1 MLTSRLPTSYQE
13 FIHLSRYSR
22 WLPEKKRRET
32 WDETIKRYFDFFQEH
47 LKENCDYTLKP
58 KLREELETAVL
69 NLRVMP
75 SMRCLMTAGEA
86 LKRENIAGYNC
97 SYIAVSR
104 VQSFD
109 EILYVLMNGTGVG
122 FSVERQY
129 ITQLPIVAEEFHPSD
144 TVITVAD
151 SKLGWAKAYKEFLGL
166 LWIGQI
172 PKWDLS
178 KVRPAGS
185 PLKTFGGRA
194 SGAEPLDNLM
204 HFTINTLTGAAGRR
218 LSSIECHD
226 IVCKIAEVVVVGGVR
241 RSALISLSNLSDDR
255 MRHAKSGQWWNDN
268 PQRALANNSAC
279 YTEKPDMGIFMDEW
293 RALYESKS
301 GERGIFNRQSANN
314 QTERTGRRVVDG
326 YEFGTNPC
334 AEIILRDREF
344 CNLSEVVVRA
354 NDTEESLLEK
364 IRLATILGTFQSTLT
379 NFKYVSSMWRKNCE
393 EERLLGVSLTGIMD
407 SRITNGKSNKDLV
420 KLLEGLKN
428 KSIEVNKEF
437 AKELGINQSAA
448 VTCVKPSGTVSQLVD
463 AASGIH
469 ARHNPYYIRTVR
481 GDKKD
486 PLTKLMTELGFPVED
501 DEMNPSHTAVFSF
514 PMKVDRS
521 AVFRT
526 DLTAI
531 QQLDLWKIY
540 QEHWCEHKPSVTISV
555 KEDEW
560 MEVGAWVYKDFDQ
573 MSGVSFLPFSEHTYR
588 QAPYQDCDREQYE
601 KLLKVM
607 PKDVDWSQLSKYE
620 TVDTTVASQELA
632 CTSGSCEIA

>member
-129 ITQLPIVAEEFHPSD
+129 ISQLPIVAEEFHPSD

-601 KLLKVM
+601 KLLKIM

-620 TVDTTVASQELA
+620 TIDTTVASQELA

>member
-1 MLTSRLPTSYQE
+1 MLSSRLPTSYQE

-97 SYIAVSR
+97 SYIAISR

-301 GERGIFNRQSANN
+301 GERGIFNRQSANK
-314 QTERTGRRVVDG
+314 QVERIGRRIVDG
-326 YEFGTNPC
+326 HEFGTNPC

-420 KLLEGLKN
+420 NLLEGLK
-428 KSIEVNKEF
+428 KEAIEVNKEF
-437 AKELGINQSAA
+437 AKELGINQSVS

-560 MEVGAWVYKDFDQ
+560 MEVGAWVYKNFDQ

-601 KLLKVM
+601 NLLNIM

-620 TVDTTVASQELA
+620 TVDTTIASQELA

>member
-1 MLTSRLPTSYQE
+1 MQTSRLPTSYQE

-47 LKENCDYTLKP
+47 LKETCNYTLKP
-58 KLREELETAVL
+58 ELREELETAVL

-97 SYIAVSR
+97 SYVAISR
-104 VQSFD
+104 VQAFD

-129 ITQLPIVAEEFHPSD
+129 ITQLPPVAEEFHPSD
-144 TVITVAD
+144 TVITVSD
-151 SKLGWAKAYKEFLGL
+151 SKLGWAKAYKELLGL

-178 KVRPAGS
+178 KVRPAGA

-194 SGAEPLDNLM
+194 SGPEPLDNLM
-204 HFTINTLTGAAGRR
+204 NFTVNVLRNAAGRK

-293 RALYESKS
+293 KALYESKS

-601 KLLKVM
+601 NLLKVM